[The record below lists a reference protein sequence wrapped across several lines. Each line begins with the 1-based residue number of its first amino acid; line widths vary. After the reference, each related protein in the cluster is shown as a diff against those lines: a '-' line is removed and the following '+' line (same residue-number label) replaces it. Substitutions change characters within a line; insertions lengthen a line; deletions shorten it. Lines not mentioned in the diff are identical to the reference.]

1 MTDDFKIS
9 EKKLKRY
16 FVDKYLGKLCECK
29 NRTILVDT
37 RNRRLECSECG
48 APLDPFDVVQ
58 GLLNSEDNYYRNIA
72 YLKQEKEELE
82 KWMLNNRMGQT
93 LREIASNLRRGL
105 LPKCPHCDKPFELE
119 KIKVW
124 CSKEYAIYL
133 YQKEMST
140 ANRKGGSDENI

>member
-29 NRTILVDT
+29 NKTILVDT
-37 RNRRLECSECG
+37 INRRLECSECG
-48 APLDPFDVVQ
+48 APLDPFEVIEE
-58 GLLNSEDNYYRNIA
+58 LLNYQDNFYSTIKG
-72 YLKQEKEELE
+72 LKQEKEELE

-105 LPKCPHCDKPFELE
+105 LPECPHCDKPFELE
-119 KIKVW
+119 KIKAW

-140 ANRKGGSDENI
+140 ANRKGGSDDR